1 MLHSRHTS
9 RNSLLLI
16 SPLILGLVTAL
27 ASCGE
32 SKVSQCNKL
41 VAEINQGQAVY
52 QKSADAMKGVGGF
65 NPTKPEEMK
74 AQVTKVKESLGAFVA
89 DIRKVKEGIKA
100 LAVEDKKLL
109 TLRDDY
115 ATQLEAISVG
125 FEGSSKAI
133 SSLGAINFTG
143 ADAVKQVETS
153 TKEIGDGIQKV
164 SKAGQESNRVV
175 GEINTYCSA
184 K

>member
-1 MLHSRHTS
+1 MLHSRHKS

-16 SPLILGLVTAL
+16 SPLILGLATFL

-32 SKVSQCNKL
+32 SKIAQCNKL
-41 VAEINQGQAVY
+41 VTEINQGQSVY
-52 QKSADAMKGVGGF
+52 QKSADAMKSFSGF

-74 AQVTKVKESLGAFVA
+74 AQITKAKDSLGAFVA

-109 TLRDDY
+109 ALRDDY
-115 ATQLEAISVG
+115 ANQLEAISVG
-125 FEGSSKAI
+125 FEDSSKAI

-143 ADAVKQVETS
+143 ADAVKQVEAS
-153 TKEIGDGIQKV
+153 TKDVGASIQKV
-164 SKAGQESNRVV
+164 SKAAQESSRVV
-175 GEINTYCSA
+175 GEINTYCGA